1 MIKYTMSN
9 RKKSTNSQSVSVN
22 KSERILT
29 AAYQLF
35 MEHGDVDISI
45 QEIAERAGIA
55 KGTIYLYFQDKEE
68 LKNSLITQKSR
79 EFFQAAV
86 DALHATDIVGLE
98 EQMIFVINYIIN
110 LLTQNP
116 MALRL
121 IAKNLSFGLFNQ
133 KLQDYISDDSSD
145 VMQAMLLAAGQ
156 NGVQLRSPQVLLF
169 MIIELTSSTCFS
181 CILESRPLPIQD
193 YKPYLFETIRN
204 MIRAATIYPKTA

>member
-1 MIKYTMSN
+1 MSN
-9 RKKSTNSQSVSVN
+9 RKKSTNSQSVSAN
-22 KSERILT
+22 KYERILA

-55 KGTIYLYFQDKEE
+55 KGTVYLYFQDKEE

-79 EFFQAAV
+79 EFFQTAV

>member
-1 MIKYTMSN
+1 MSN
-9 RKKSTNSQSVSVN
+9 RKKSTNSQSVAAN
-22 KSERILT
+22 KSERILA

-55 KGTIYLYFQDKEE
+55 KGTVYLYFQDKEE

-156 NGVQLRSPQVLLF
+156 NGVHLRSPQVLLF

-204 MIRAATIYPKTA
+204 MIRVATIYPKTA

>member
-1 MIKYTMSN
+1 MSN
-9 RKKSTNSQSVSVN
+9 RKKSTNSQSVSAN
-22 KSERILT
+22 KSERILA

-55 KGTIYLYFQDKEE
+55 KGTVYLYFQDKEE

-133 KLQDYISDDSSD
+133 KLQDYISDDSSG

>member
-1 MIKYTMSN
+1 MSN
-9 RKKSTNSQSVSVN
+9 RKKSTNSQSVAAN

-55 KGTIYLYFQDKEE
+55 KGTVYLYFQDKEE

-86 DALHATDIVGLE
+86 DALHATDIIGLE

-133 KLQDYISDDSSD
+133 KLQDYISDDSSG

>member
-1 MIKYTMSN
+1 MSN
-9 RKKSTNSQSVSVN
+9 RKKSTNSQSVSAN
-22 KSERILT
+22 KSERILA

-55 KGTIYLYFQDKEE
+55 KGTVYLYFQDKEE

>member
-1 MIKYTMSN
+1 MSN
-9 RKKSTNSQSVSVN
+9 RKKSTNSQSVSAN
-22 KSERILT
+22 KSERILA

-55 KGTIYLYFQDKEE
+55 KGTVYLYFQDKEE
-68 LKNSLITQKSR
+68 LKKSLITQKSR

-204 MIRAATIYPKTA
+204 MIRVATIYPKTA

>member
-1 MIKYTMSN
+1 MSN
-9 RKKSTNSQSVSVN
+9 RKKSTNSQSVSAN
-22 KSERILT
+22 KSERILA

-55 KGTIYLYFQDKEE
+55 KGTVYLYFQDKEE
-68 LKNSLITQKSR
+68 LKKTLITQKSR

>member
-1 MIKYTMSN
+1 MIKQ
-9 RKKSTNSQSVSVN
+9 QSPISRSKTSAN
-22 KSERILT
+22 KADQIID

-35 MEHGDVDISI
+35 MERGDVDIPI
-45 QEIAERAGIA
+45 QEIAQRAGIA
-55 KGTIYLYFQDKEE
+55 KGTVYLYFHDKEE

-79 EFFQAAV
+79 EIFQAAL
-86 DALHATDIVGLE
+86 DALRASDIVGLE

-133 KLQDYISDDSSD
+133 KLQDYIGDNSSD
-145 VMQAMLLAAGQ
+145 VMQAMLLAAEQ

-169 MIIELTSSTCFS
+169 MIVELTSSTCFS

-204 MIRAATIYPKTA
+204 MIRAAIIR

>member
-1 MIKYTMSN
+1 MSN

>member
-1 MIKYTMSN
+1 MIKQQNPISRSKTSA
-9 RKKSTNSQSVSVN
+9 N
-22 KSERILT
+22 KADQIID

-35 MEHGDVDISI
+35 MERGDVDIPI
-45 QEIAERAGIA
+45 QEIAQRAGIA
-55 KGTIYLYFQDKEE
+55 KGTVYLYFHDKEE

-79 EFFQAAV
+79 EIFQAAL
-86 DALHATDIVGLE
+86 DALRASDIVGLE

-133 KLQDYISDDSSD
+133 KLQDYIGDDSSD
-145 VMQAMLLAAGQ
+145 VMQAMLLAAEQ

-169 MIIELTSSTCFS
+169 MIVELTSSTCFS

-204 MIRAATIYPKTA
+204 MIRAAIIR

>member
-1 MIKYTMSN
+1 
-9 RKKSTNSQSVSVN
+9 
-22 KSERILT
+22 
-29 AAYQLF
+29 
-35 MEHGDVDISI
+35 
-45 QEIAERAGIA
+45 
-55 KGTIYLYFQDKEE
+55 
-68 LKNSLITQKSR
+68 
-79 EFFQAAV
+79 
-86 DALHATDIVGLE
+86 
-98 EQMIFVINYIIN
+98 
-110 LLTQNP
+110 

-133 KLQDYISDDSSD
+133 KLQVYISDDSSD

>member
-1 MIKYTMSN
+1 MSN
-9 RKKSTNSQSVSVN
+9 RKKSTNSQSASAN
-22 KSERILT
+22 KSERILA

-55 KGTIYLYFQDKEE
+55 KGTVYLYFQDKEE

>member
-1 MIKYTMSN
+1 MLTH
-9 RKKSTNSQSVSVN
+9 KKPTTRLVSPSD
-22 KSERILT
+22 KAERIID

-35 MEHGDVDISI
+35 IERGDADISI

-55 KGTIYLYFQDKEE
+55 KGTVYLYFHDKEE

-79 EFFQAAV
+79 EFFQTAV
-86 DALHATDIVGLE
+86 NALRATDIVGLE

-133 KLQDYISDDSSD
+133 KLQDYIGDDSSD
-145 VMQAMLLAAGQ
+145 VMRAMLLAAKQ

-204 MIRAATIYPKTA
+204 MIRAATIYPKTAWT

>member
-1 MIKYTMSN
+1 MIKQ
-9 RKKSTNSQSVSVN
+9 QSPISRSKTSAN
-22 KSERILT
+22 KADQIID

-35 MEHGDVDISI
+35 MERGDVDIPI
-45 QEIAERAGIA
+45 QEIAQRAGIA
-55 KGTIYLYFQDKEE
+55 KGTVYLYFHDKEE

-79 EFFQAAV
+79 EIFQAAL
-86 DALHATDIVGLE
+86 DALRASDIVGLE
-98 EQMIFVINYIIN
+98 EQMVFVISYIIN

-133 KLQDYISDDSSD
+133 KLQDYIGDDSSD
-145 VMQAMLLAAGQ
+145 VMQAMLLAAEQ

-169 MIIELTSSTCFS
+169 MIVELTSSTCFS

-204 MIRAATIYPKTA
+204 MIRAAIIR

>member
-1 MIKYTMSN
+1 MIKQQNPISRSKTSA
-9 RKKSTNSQSVSVN
+9 N
-22 KSERILT
+22 KADQIID

-35 MEHGDVDISI
+35 MERGDVDIPI
-45 QEIAERAGIA
+45 QEIAQRAGIA
-55 KGTIYLYFQDKEE
+55 KGTVYLYFHDKEE

-79 EFFQAAV
+79 EIFQAAL
-86 DALHATDIVGLE
+86 DALRASDIVGLE

-133 KLQDYISDDSSD
+133 KLQDYIGDNSSD
-145 VMQAMLLAAGQ
+145 VMQAMLLAAEQ

-169 MIIELTSSTCFS
+169 MIVELTSSTCFS

-204 MIRAATIYPKTA
+204 MIRAAIIR

>member
-1 MIKYTMSN
+1 MSN
-9 RKKSTNSQSVSVN
+9 RKKSTNSQSVSAN
-22 KSERILT
+22 KSERILA

-55 KGTIYLYFQDKEE
+55 KGTVYLYFQDKEE
-68 LKNSLITQKSR
+68 LKKSLITQKSR

>member
-1 MIKYTMSN
+1 MIKQ
-9 RKKSTNSQSVSVN
+9 QSPISRSKTSAN
-22 KSERILT
+22 KADQIID

-35 MEHGDVDISI
+35 MERGDVDIPI
-45 QEIAERAGIA
+45 QEIAQRAGIA
-55 KGTIYLYFQDKEE
+55 KGTVYLYFHDKEE

-79 EFFQAAV
+79 EIFQAAL
-86 DALHATDIVGLE
+86 DALRASDIVGLE
-98 EQMIFVINYIIN
+98 EQMVFVINYIIN

-133 KLQDYISDDSSD
+133 KLQDYIGDDSSD
-145 VMQAMLLAAGQ
+145 VMQAMLLAAEQ

-169 MIIELTSSTCFS
+169 MIVELTSSTCFS

-204 MIRAATIYPKTA
+204 MIRAAIIR